1 MSTNS
6 IPITINGIRFRS
18 LIEARWAEMFS
29 RLGWEWEYEPIE
41 LNGYIPD
48 FIIKF
53 PYKHLLV
60 EVKGET
66 NMENIEQ
73 YAEKIINSGWDGEF
87 LLVCS
92 TLGYE
97 NGIYIGLLGST
108 HYSHSFPSGITW
120 DMDIGF
126 EYIKPK
132 IQNRAFAH
140 LSICDYCKKYTLY
153 SDDGDWFCR
162 NCGIGYSNK
171 SLPQNRITKNDKII
185 INILQQ
191 CYNCEKTIED
201 HEKFTKW
208 CDENGIEKYKRCP
221 CSKFYRRC
229 SSCSPYPY
237 RPIPSEI
244 PSSMKCSCIYENIYD
259 NKEYEK
265 IYTFWNE
272 AKNSS
277 QWKPK

>member
-1 MSTNS
+1 LYKQRQYTRIMSTNS

-97 NGIYIGLLGST
+97 HGIYIGLLGST
-108 HYSHSFPSGITW
+108 KFSYSWKEQCDDNTP
-120 DMDIGF
+120 
-126 EYIKPK
+126 IKPK
-132 IQNRAFAH
+132 VKNSEFAH
-140 LSICDYCKKYTLY
+140 LSTCNECKKYTIY
-153 SDDGDWFCR
+153 SDDYGWFCR
-162 NCGIGYSNK
+162 NCGDGCSNK
-171 SLPQNRITKNDKII
+171 SLPRNRITKDIYTGHYCLDKTSIKTYFG
-185 INILQQ
+185 N
-191 CYNCEKTIED
+191 NCDCITYEK
-201 HEKFTKW
+201 
-208 CDENGIEKYKRCP
+208 
-221 CSKFYRRC
+221 
-229 SSCSPYPY
+229 
-237 RPIPSEI
+237 
-244 PSSMKCSCIYENIYD
+244 

-272 AKNSS
+272 AKNTS

>member
-92 TLGYE
+92 TLGYAD
-97 NGIYIGLLGST
+97 GIYIGLLGST
-108 HYSHSFPSGITW
+108 KFSYSWKGWPCDN
-120 DMDIGF
+120 DMP
-126 EYIKPK
+126 IKPK
-132 IQNRAFAH
+132 IKNADFAH
-140 LSICDYCKKYTLY
+140 LSTCNGCKTYTIY
-153 SDDGDWFCR
+153 SDVNGWFCR
-162 NCGIGYSNK
+162 NCGDGCSNK
-171 SLPQNRITKNDKII
+171 VLPKNRIKKDEEER
-185 INILQQ
+185 ILEKK
-191 CYNCEKTIED
+191 CDNCEQFQLWWSEYK
-201 HEKFTKW
+201 EK
-208 CDENGIEKYKRCP
+208 NARRCP
-221 CSKFYRRC
+221 CGKIIYMC
-229 SSCSPYPY
+229 KSCNLCPY
-237 RPIPSEI
+237 IGGVTN
-244 PSSMKCSCIYENIYD
+244 CSCIYKTIYKVRY
-259 NKEYEK
+259 NQ